1 MPSFLVD
8 GSDVDGDHLKLKGEE
23 LHHLRVRRHK
33 VGDHIEIIDGQGGFY
48 SVRLDAIEQDRA
60 AGTILERSP
69 ERGEPNVE
77 LTVAC
82 ALVKG
87 DRFDS
92 AVEKITEVGARKIVP
107 LKCKRSVVRDPSEAR
122 LERWRRIAQAA
133 AKQSGRSRIPQVM
146 EPVEIGAELGGG
158 LPEGALR
165 LMAVARG
172 GVPSLRQAVEGARS
186 TEEVTLFIGPEGGFA
201 PEEEDEAAAAGVR
214 PFTWGG
220 DHALRVDTA
229 AVVLGGL
236 VLFELGGYGEEDEL
250 PPH

>member
-8 GSDVDGDHLKLKGEE
+8 GTDVDGDRLALKGEE

-48 SVRLDAIEQDRA
+48 TVRLDAIEQDRA

-107 LKCKRSVVRDPSEAR
+107 LKCKRSVVRDPSAAR

-146 EPVEIGAELGGG
+146 EPVDIRVELAGG
-158 LPEGALR
+158 LGGALR
-165 LMAVARG
+165 LMAVARV
-172 GVPSLRQAVEGARS
+172 GVPSLRQAVEGARN
-186 TEEVTLFIGPEGGFA
+186 TEDVTLFIGPEGGFA
-201 PEEEDEAAAAGVR
+201 PEEEKEAAAVGVR
-214 PFTWGG
+214 SFTWGG

-236 VLFELGGYGEEDEL
+236 VLFELGGYVEGDKA
-250 PPH
+250 PH